1 MDIVLVLL
9 EMLFFVPVFLRL
21 AARRTVPAG
30 TSVGIVGEIAAGAR
44 RPAMVLHGVGLLLLW
59 TGLALAVVEGRVP
72 RSLTFRSMVG
82 AALLLCA
89 SLLMAWSIVGLR
101 SWRLL
106 PTVDAEHELCTTG
119 PYGLVR
125 HPMYLAIDLLA
136 VGSAVWV
143 PTPLVLI
150 GAVALAIGGDLRARI
165 EERALLEAFGER
177 YRNYLRRVRR
187 TVPGIY

>member
-1 MDIVLVLL
+1 
-9 EMLFFVPVFLRL
+9 
-21 AARRTVPAG
+21 
-30 TSVGIVGEIAAGAR
+30 
-44 RPAMVLHGVGLLLLW
+44 
-59 TGLALAVVEGRVP
+59 
-72 RSLTFRSMVG
+72 
-82 AALLLCA
+82 
-89 SLLMAWSIVGLR
+89 
-101 SWRLL
+101 
-106 PTVDAEHELCTTG
+106 
-119 PYGLVR
+119 
-125 HPMYLAIDLLA
+125 MYLAIDLLA